1 VRRICLIQHTGCAMV
16 GLTEDE
22 MRAKVG
28 RASGEDAS
36 GWTFLTTADQEA
48 TMRSDIERIRAC
60 PLIDDLVEIAGFVFD
75 VHTGE
80 LTPID
85 A

>member
-1 VRRICLIQHTGCAMV
+1 
-16 GLTEDE
+16 
-22 MRAKVG
+22 
-28 RASGEDAS
+28 
-36 GWTFLTTADQEA
+36 
-48 TMRSDIERIRAC
+48 MRSDIERIRAC